1 VSETVYT
8 SNEEALPSSSHAP
21 LGLLAILGGINF
33 FYTDW
38 TVLYTYSVLIIFSF
52 FYFIYY
58 IFSSGEYQ
66 KILANMLLAVLV
78 MCLAIIPII
87 GWIILILFILYNI
100 SKAIDGIKNLFP
112 EACYSLAIYF
122 LLGSKELLDLNII
135 GSIVAFI
142 LYLSITTTYFNRL
155 SKSGLDTR
163 GVLFRVSIMLL
174 SIPLLIML
182 VISIMSA
189 LRNIFSFK
197 VTPQQV
203 SIKTPQQVSGYTR
216 VSGVEVAGYTR
227 QITTNVTQNVVTASA
242 GSGAITSTMTRA
254 ITESLSEQDNFDD
267 VQTPI
272 KTVSGRD
279 SEIGGWGRKSFSE
292 DFLKNNI
299 PPTDKNLSFYRFD
312 ELDNKKINNFIAI
325 TKKIANCPM
334 FTIQDVIVYYDETVF
349 GKGDQGIVI
358 TAHFLIVYV
367 NLCDAKFYFPLN
379 EIYNLTISG
388 RLNKKIK
395 FWDADN
401 QEYEIE
407 LTQSNEGAKN
417 IFNTIHLLK

>member
-1 VSETVYT
+1 
-8 SNEEALPSSSHAP
+8 
-21 LGLLAILGGINF
+21 
-33 FYTDW
+33 
-38 TVLYTYSVLIIFSF
+38 
-52 FYFIYY
+52 
-58 IFSSGEYQ
+58 
-66 KILANMLLAVLV
+66 M
-78 MCLAIIPII
+78 
-87 GWIILILFILYNI
+87 
-100 SKAIDGIKNLFP
+100 
-112 EACYSLAIYF
+112 
-122 LLGSKELLDLNII
+122 
-135 GSIVAFI
+135 
-142 LYLSITTTYFNRL
+142 
-155 SKSGLDTR
+155 
-163 GVLFRVSIMLL
+163 
-174 SIPLLIML
+174 
-182 VISIMSA
+182 
-189 LRNIFSFK
+189 
-197 VTPQQV
+197 
-203 SIKTPQQVSGYTR
+203 
-216 VSGVEVAGYTR
+216 
-227 QITTNVTQNVVTASA
+227 
-242 GSGAITSTMTRA
+242 
-254 ITESLSEQDNFDD
+254 
-267 VQTPI
+267 QTPI

-334 FTIQDVIVYYDETVF
+334 FTTQDVIVYYDETLF

-367 NLCDAKFYFPLN
+367 NLCDAKFYIPLN